1 MGAIVGGPRGNV
13 PPEPTEFVGRRTE
26 LAVLKRLLAGSR
38 LTTLTGV
45 GGVGKTRLA
54 RQACETAGADYPDGI
69 WLVELGDLQ
78 QPELVYG
85 VVAEALPLADQTT
98 RPLHEVLCEWLAD
111 RRLLLLFDG
120 CEQLLPPCA
129 QAVEVLL
136 AAAPGVRILATS
148 RQRLTIRGERLLRV
162 PPLPLPPLPT
172 DAAVGGPEEPCEA
185 VALFVRRAAAAVPGF
200 ALTERNRADV
210 EEICRRL
217 DGIPLALELAA
228 ARLTDL
234 PVPELLGRLQSRFE
248 VLADDSASLSRP
260 KSPRHRTLRTTI
272 GWSHELCTSPE
283 RLAWARLSVF
293 VGGFEQE
300 AAEWVCAGK
309 PLRAGGVAGVLSA
322 LVNKSILQ
330 QAGTTRGPRYSML
343 DTVREYG
350 QEWLAR
356 LGEQTRLQ
364 ERHRDYYRY
373 LARAGERE
381 WFGPDQVAWSERL
394 TAEHAN
400 LRGALERCLDR
411 PDPRTALEM
420 SGNLWF
426 FWFGCGFLREGNH
439 YLDRALGKK
448 PDSGTGPARFWAL
461 LARGLVALGQ
471 GDFEAVAA
479 LHGICTSMA
488 EQLGDPAAAAA
499 ALYLKGTHPT
509 MTGRPAHAIALLEEA
524 NRSPDCGGGSLAA
537 RFLIRC
543 SMWFAHLQLGQFD
556 QAETTATTLHQE
568 TEERDEQW
576 MRGYALYFLSTA
588 ALANDDPATAVR
600 HARISLK
607 IKWRLHDTLG
617 AALVLDALAPAVA
630 AIDPERAARLLGIAD
645 TLWRSFGLTQM
656 GTPGLIA
663 TRQACAQRIREA
675 IGDAS
680 YEQAY
685 KAGLATRPEDCVA
698 HALSI
703 ATHDSSHRCSE

>member
-1 MGAIVGGPRGNV
+1 MGAAVAEGPRGNV
-13 PPEPTEFVGRRTE
+13 PPEPTEFVGRRAE
-26 LAVLKRLLAGSR
+26 LDALKHLLNDSR
-38 LTTLTGV
+38 LTTLTGM
-45 GGVGKTRLA
+45 GGVGKSRLA
-54 RQACETAGADYPDGI
+54 RQACETAGAAYPDGI

-129 QAVEVLL
+129 QAVEILL

-148 RQRLTIRGERLLRV
+148 RQPLTTRGERLLRV
-162 PPLPLPPLPT
+162 PPLRLPPPPA

-185 VALFVRRAAAAVPGF
+185 VTLFVRRAAAVVPGF
-200 ALTERNRADV
+200 ALTEHNRADV

-234 PVPELLGRLQSRFE
+234 SVPELLSQLQSRFDA
-248 VLADDSASLSRP
+248 LAGDSGALSRP
-260 KSPRHRTLRTTI
+260 ALSRHRTLRTTI
-272 GWSHELCTSPE
+272 GWSHELCASLE

-293 VGGFEQE
+293 SGGFEQE
-300 AAEWVCAGK
+300 AAEWVCAGG
-309 PLRAGGVAGVLSA
+309 PLSTGEVAGVLSA
-322 LVNKSILQ
+322 LVDKSILQ
-330 QAGTTRGPRYSML
+330 RVGTTRGPRYSML

-356 LGEQTRLQ
+356 LGEQTGLQ
-364 ERHRDYYRY
+364 GRHRDYYRY
-373 LARAGERE
+373 LARTGERE
-381 WFGPDQVAWSERL
+381 WFGPEQVDWSERL

-400 LRGALERCLDR
+400 LRVALERCLAHA
-411 PDPRTALEM
+411 DPHLALEM

-439 YLDRALGKK
+439 YLDRALGKT
-448 PDSGTGPARFWAL
+448 PDTGPGPERFWAL
-461 LARGLVALGQ
+461 WARGLVALGQ
-471 GDFEAVAA
+471 ADFEAAAA
-479 LHGICTSMA
+479 LHGICTPMA

-499 ALYLKGTHPT
+499 ALYLEGTHPV
-509 MTGRPAHAIALLEEA
+509 MTGRPARAIALLEEA
-524 NRSPDCGGGSLAA
+524 HRSPHCGGGSPAA

-556 QAETTATTLHQE
+556 QAEATADMLRRE
-568 TEERDEQW
+568 SEARDEQW
-576 MRGYALYFLSTA
+576 MRGYALYFLSMA
-588 ALANDDPATAVR
+588 ALNNGDPTTAVR
-600 HARISLK
+600 HARASLK
-607 IKWRLHDTLG
+607 VKRRLHDTLG
-617 AALVLDALAPAVA
+617 ASLALDALAPAVA

-645 TLWRSFGLTQM
+645 TLWCSFGLTQM
-656 GTPGLIA
+656 GTPELIA
-663 TRQACAQRIREA
+663 ARQACAQQIREA
-675 IGDAS
+675 MGDAA
-680 YEQAY
+680 YEAAY
-685 KAGLATRPEDCVA
+685 RTGRKTRPEDCVA
-698 HALSI
+698 HALTVASQ
-703 ATHDSSHRCSE
+703 DS